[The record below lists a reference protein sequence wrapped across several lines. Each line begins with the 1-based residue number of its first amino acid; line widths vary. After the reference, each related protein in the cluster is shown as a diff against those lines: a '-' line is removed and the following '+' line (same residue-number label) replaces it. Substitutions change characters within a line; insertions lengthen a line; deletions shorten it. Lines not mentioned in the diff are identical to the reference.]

1 MYKILIADEIS
12 QAGLQ
17 ILKNHPEFEV
27 VEKTKITSEEL
38 KEEIKNYNALVVRS
52 RTKVT
57 EEIINNAGN
66 LKLIVRGGVGIDNI
80 DKSAAEKKGIAVKN
94 TPKASSISVAELA
107 FGMMLSGVRR
117 LVDATLSMKEGKWEK
132 KKFEGFELA
141 GKTLG
146 ILGYGNIGRSL
157 AERAIAFCMNVLVYD
172 PYVKEINIKG
182 VTLTDLNTLL
192 TSSDIISIHCPKT
205 NETCNLINKETLA
218 KMKDGV
224 GIVNCARGG
233 IVDEAALYEG
243 LNSGKISF
251 VGLDVYEKEP
261 PAPDNPLFKCERVIL
276 TPHIGAQTFEGQERV
291 SVEVANVIKEF
302 FLGKE

>member
-17 ILKNHPEFEV
+17 ILKNHSEFEV
-27 VEKTKITSEEL
+27 VEKTKITGDEL
-38 KEEIKNYNALVVRS
+38 KEEIKNYDALVVRS

-57 EEIINNAGN
+57 EEIINNAEN

-80 DKSAAEKKGIAVKN
+80 DKNTADKKGISVKN
-94 TPKASSISVAELA
+94 TPKASSTSVAELA
-107 FGMMLSGVRR
+107 FGMMLSGVRK
-117 LVDATLSMKEGKWEK
+117 LTDATASMKEGKWEK
-132 KKFEGFELA
+132 KKFEGSELC

-146 ILGYGNIGRSL
+146 IIGYGNIGKYL
-157 AERAIAFCMNVLVYD
+157 AERAIAFCMKVLVYD
-172 PYVKEINIKG
+172 PYIKEIDAKG
-182 VTLTDLNTLL
+182 IALTDLNTLL

-205 NETCNLINKETLA
+205 NETCNMINMDSLIR
-218 KMKDGV
+218 MKDGV

-233 IVDEAALYEG
+233 VVDEGALSEG
-243 LNSGKISF
+243 LKNGKISF

-261 PAPDNPLFKCERVIL
+261 PTPDNPLFGCERVIL
-276 TPHIGAQTFEGQERV
+276 TPHVGAQTFEGQERV

-302 FLGKE
+302 FLRKE

>member
-17 ILKNHPEFEV
+17 ILKNHKEFEV
-27 VEKTKITSEEL
+27 IEKTKITPEEL
-38 KEEIKNYNALVVRS
+38 KEEIRNYDALVVRS

-57 EEIINNAGN
+57 EEIINNAQN

-80 DKSAAEKKGIAVKN
+80 DKNAADRKGISVKN

-107 FGMMLSGVRR
+107 FGMMLAGVRN
-117 LVDATLSMKEGKWEK
+117 LVDATISMKGGKWEK
-132 KKFEGFELA
+132 KKFEGSELA

-146 ILGYGNIGRSL
+146 IIGYGNIGKEL
-157 AERAIAFCMNVLVYD
+157 ATRAIAFCMKVLVYD
-172 PYVKEINIKG
+172 PYVKEIGIKG
-182 VTLTDLNTLL
+182 ITLTDLDTLFN
-192 TSSDIISIHCPKT
+192 SSDIISIHCPKT
-205 NETCNLINKETLA
+205 NETRNMINKDSLS

-224 GIVNCARGG
+224 GIINCARGG
-233 IVDEAALYEG
+233 IVDEEALSEG
-243 LNSGKISF
+243 LKIGKISF

-261 PAPDNPLFKCERVIL
+261 PSPDNPLFSCDKVIL

>member
-27 VEKTKITSEEL
+27 VEKTKITGDEL

-57 EEIINNAGN
+57 EEIINNAEN

-80 DKSAAEKKGIAVKN
+80 DKSAAERKGIAVKN

-224 GIVNCARGG
+224 
-233 IVDEAALYEG
+233 
-243 LNSGKISF
+243 
-251 VGLDVYEKEP
+251 
-261 PAPDNPLFKCERVIL
+261 
-276 TPHIGAQTFEGQERV
+276 
-291 SVEVANVIKEF
+291 
-302 FLGKE
+302 